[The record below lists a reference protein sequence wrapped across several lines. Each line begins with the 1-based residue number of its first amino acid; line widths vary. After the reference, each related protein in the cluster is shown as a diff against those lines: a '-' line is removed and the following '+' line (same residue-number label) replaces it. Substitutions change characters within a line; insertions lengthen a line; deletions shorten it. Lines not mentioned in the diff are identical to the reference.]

1 MLGEDPGPWDTAP
14 TPTKQDLLQL
24 LSPPHPTD
32 CYMDLQGSP
41 ALLPTP
47 PTMPLFPH
55 VLDLLAPLEG
65 SSRALPSTEGLDDF
79 SDGDVLGPELD
90 TLLDS
95 LVSPLFSPEPP
106 PAWAPP
112 QSSSRPTAGGG
123 MAPSLSR
130 GRGGGGT
137 GFGGRNAKLQYVQ
150 GGQCRGG
157 GGGSWFP
164 QGSGR
169 AEAGGLA
176 CPSADR
182 ARPGH
187 VRSLTPALHPA
198 VPGPGRPAWQRCAQ
212 RAAPADTRVPR
223 RDPAAATGGGWVHPR
238 LQPPAPR
245 LFWPRHGPL
254 QEAGCLRAGCP

>member
-130 GRGGGGT
+130 GRGGGEQALGAET
-137 GFGGRNAKLQYVQ
+137 RSCSM
-150 GGQCRGG
+150 CRGG
-157 GGGSWFP
+157 SAGGG
-164 QGSGR
+164 
-169 AEAGGLA
+169 A
-176 CPSADR
+176 
-182 ARPGH
+182 
-187 VRSLTPALHPA
+187 A
-198 VPGPGRPAWQRCAQ
+198 VPGSPRGQAGLRPEGWLVPVPTVPGLGMC
-212 RAAPADTRVPR
+212 V
-223 RDPAAATGGGWVHPR
+223 
-238 LQPPAPR
+238 L
-245 LFWPRHGPL
+245 
-254 QEAGCLRAGCP
+254 